1 MKSIA
6 SFVLYLHSIFSECL
20 SATVQ
25 ERVSIGVSLIIILVG
40 PGLRGRALHCAVNQ
54 SIFR

>member
-1 MKSIA
+1 VKSIA